1 MSKKYKLF
9 SLLLL
14 PLALL
19 LNFIASKYPELVETY
34 YSLSINKFTVQ
45 ILSKISGIF
54 PFSTYEVTVYLIF
67 VIIIIFIVKLL
78 TTLFKNTTKLKY
90 FLINSILNL
99 FSTLSIAY
107 FLFIILW
114 GLNYNRLPLSTT
126 LINNYN
132 LDKDKNI
139 SQVNYNN
146 NDLIDLYKFLIKKT
160 NETRKLVLE
169 DNNGIMKNN
178 SDYKSLMSRAQ
189 LGYVKVTDIIPNA
202 DGNYSKPKYVISSN
216 LMCYTGITGIYF
228 PFTGDANVN
237 IAVPDIYI
245 PSTTLHEMA
254 HQRGYASEDEA
265 NFIGYLASINHPDID
280 FKYSGYMLALNHTAS
295 ALSKVDYNALVKLN
309 KTISDDVR
317 RDLANN
323 NNFWKKY
330 EGKVEKVSNNFNN
343 AYLKSNGIK
352 EGVQSYGKMVELL
365 LTYYKLY
372 PEY

>member
-1 MSKKYKLF
+1 MNKKYKLF
-9 SLLLL
+9 SLILL

-19 LNFIASKYPELVETY
+19 LNFISSKFPELVETY
-34 YSLSINKFTVQ
+34 YSLTINKFTVQ

-54 PFSTYEVTVYLIF
+54 PFSTYEVTIYL
-67 VIIIIFIVKLL
+67 IIIIALIFIVGFFTILL
-78 TTLFKNTTKLKY
+78 KNPTKLKD

-99 FSTLSIAY
+99 LSTLSIAY
-107 FLFIILW
+107 FLFIVLW

-132 LDKDKNI
+132 LDNSKSV

-146 NDLIDLYKFLIKKT
+146 DDLIELYKFLIEKT
-160 NETRKLVLE
+160 NETRKLVSE
-169 DNNGIMKNN
+169 DNNGVMKNN
-178 SDYKSLMSRAQ
+178 SDYKGIMSRAQ
-189 LGYVKVTDIIPNA
+189 LGYDKIIDVIPNA
-202 DGNYSKPKYVISSN
+202 NGKYAKPKYVISSN

-237 IAVPDIYI
+237 IAIPDMNI
-245 PSTTLHEMA
+245 PSTALHEMA

-265 NFIGYLASINHPDID
+265 NFIGYLSSINHPDAD
-280 FKYSGYMLALNHTAS
+280 FNYSGYILALSHTAS
-295 ALSKVDYNALVKLN
+295 ALRKVDYNALIELN

-317 RDLANN
+317 RDLDNN
-323 NNFWKKY
+323 NKFWEKY
-330 EGKVEKVSNNFNN
+330 EGKVEKVSNDFNN

>member
-19 LNFIASKYPELVETY
+19 LNYVASKYPELIETY
-34 YSLSINKFTVQ
+34 YSLSLNKFMIQ
-45 ILSKISGIF
+45 ILSKFSGIF
-54 PFSTYEVTVYLIF
+54 PFSTYEITIYLIVF
-67 VIIIIFIVKLL
+67 IVLIFIVKLL
-78 TTLFKNTTKLKY
+78 YILFKNYIELKN
-90 FLINSILNL
+90 FLVNSILNL
-99 FSTLSIAY
+99 LSTLSITY
-107 FLFIILW
+107 FLFIVLW

-132 LDKDKNI
+132 LDNGKNI
-139 SQVNYNN
+139 SQVKYNN
-146 NDLIDLYKFLIKKT
+146 KDLINLYKFLIEKT

-169 DNNGIMKNN
+169 DSNGIMKNN

-189 LGYVKVTDIIPNA
+189 LGYIKLSDIIPNA
-202 DGNYSKPKYVISSN
+202 DSSYSKPKYVISSN

-237 IAVPDIYI
+237 IAVPDMYI

-265 NFIGYLASINHPDID
+265 NFIGYLASINHPDTD
-280 FKYSGYMLALNHTAS
+280 FNYSGYILALNHTAS
-295 ALSKVDYNALVKLN
+295 TLSKVNSNTLVELN
-309 KTISDDVR
+309 KTISSDVKK
-317 RDLANN
+317 DLINN

-330 EGKVEKVSNNFNN
+330 EGKVEKISNDFNN
-343 AYLKSNGIK
+343 TYLKSNGIE
-352 EGVQSYGKMVELL
+352 EGVQNYGKIVELL